1 MLALDISVLTLLNE
15 PKHLLLYVSPS
26 IAFLY
31 RCSNAVIQV
40 SWYDGRMEKV
50 NVEMR
55 EITEQEAGQRIDN
68 FLLRI
73 LKGVPRTRIYR
84 AVRSGEVRINKK
96 RADASSRIQ
105 AGDIVR
111 IPPIR
116 TAVRPVVKLEPH
128 LTQVLKDR
136 IIYED
141 DSLIVLDKPS
151 GLAVH
156 GGSGLTLGVIEAM
169 RLIYPKA
176 QLELVHRLDRD
187 TSGCLMIAKKRS
199 QLLFLHEALR
209 EGHVAK
215 KYITLLIGR
224 WPGEQTYVDLPL
236 HKNILSSGERMVKV
250 DSEGKASK
258 TLFHLIRHVGTM
270 SLMEVTLM
278 TGRTH
283 QIRVHAAY
291 KGHPVAGDEKYGDK
305 TANQVLR
312 AKGLRRLF
320 LHAAELVV
328 PTPEGSTIT
337 VKADLDG
344 KLAGFLEHIK

>member
-1 MLALDISVLTLLNE
+1 
-15 PKHLLLYVSPS
+15 
-26 IAFLY
+26 
-31 RCSNAVIQV
+31 
-40 SWYDGRMEKV
+40 MENVKV
-50 NVEMR
+50 ETR
-55 EITEQEAGQRIDN
+55 QITENEAGQRIDN
-68 FLLRI
+68 YLLKI
-73 LKGVPRTRIYR
+73 LKGVPKSRIYR
-84 AVRSGEVRINKK
+84 AIRSGEVRINKK
-96 RADASSRIQ
+96 RADASDRIDT
-105 AGDIVR
+105 GDMIR

-116 TAVRPVVKLEPH
+116 VAVRPVVKLEPH
-128 LTQVLKDR
+128 LTDLLKNR

-141 DSLIVLDKPS
+141 DTLIVLDKPS

-156 GGSGLTLGVIEAM
+156 GGSGLTLGVIEAL

-176 QLELVHRLDRD
+176 DLELVHRLDRE

-224 WPGEQTYVDLPL
+224 WPAEQVEVDLPL
-236 HKNILSSGERMVKV
+236 HKNILVSGERMVKV
-250 DSEGKASK
+250 DVEGKASK

-278 TGRTH
+278 SGRTH

-312 AKGLRRLF
+312 AKGLKRLF
-320 LHAAELVV
+320 LHASELVI
-328 PTPEGSTIT
+328 PTKEGTTIT
-337 VKADLDG
+337 VKADLDE
-344 KLAGFLEHIK
+344 KLSGFLNYVESRL

>member
-1 MLALDISVLTLLNE
+1 MLFRFRGIILL
-15 PKHLLLYVSPS
+15 
-26 IAFLY
+26 
-31 RCSNAVIQV
+31 
-40 SWYDGRMEKV
+40 MEKV

-96 RADASSRIQ
+96 RADASDRIQ

-116 TAVRPVVKLEPH
+116 TAIRPAVKIEPH
-128 LTQVLKDR
+128 LTKVLQER
-136 IIYED
+136 ILYED

-176 QLELVHRLDRD
+176 ELELVHRLDRD

-199 QLLFLHEALR
+199 NLLFLHEALR
-209 EGHVAK
+209 EGRVEK
-215 KYITLLIGR
+215 KYTTLLIGR
-224 WPGEQTYVDLPL
+224 WPAQQQYVDLPL
-236 HKNILSSGERMVKV
+236 HKNVLSSGERMVKV
-250 DSEGKASK
+250 DSEGKAAR
-258 TLFHLIRHVGTM
+258 TLFHLIKHVGTM

-312 AKGLRRLF
+312 AKGLKRLF
-320 LHAAELVV
+320 LHASQLVI
-328 PTPEGSTIT
+328 PRQDGSSIT
-337 VKADLDG
+337 VKAHLDD
-344 KLAGFLEHIK
+344 KLEKFLDIIEPS

>member
-1 MLALDISVLTLLNE
+1 MSYHVI
-15 PKHLLLYVSPS
+15 
-26 IAFLY
+26 IA
-31 RCSNAVIQV
+31 SM
-40 SWYDGRMEKV
+40 DKDKV
-50 NVEMR
+50 TVEIR
-55 EITEQEAGQRIDN
+55 EITESEAGQRIDN

-73 LKGVPRTRIYR
+73 LKGVPRSRVYR
-84 AVRSGEVRINKK
+84 AIQSGEVRINKK
-96 RADASSRIQ
+96 RVDAKDRINT
-105 AGDIVR
+105 GDMVR

-116 TAVRPVVKLEPH
+116 TAVRAPVKLEPH
-128 LTQVLKDR
+128 LTQMLKDR

-141 DSLIVLDKPS
+141 DTLLVLDKPS

-156 GGSGLTLGVIEAM
+156 GGSGLTLGVIEAL

-176 QLELVHRLDRD
+176 KLELVHRLDRD

-224 WPGEQTYVDLPL
+224 WPAEQTYVDLPL

-258 TLFHLIRHVGTM
+258 TLFHLIKHVGTM

-312 AKGLRRLF
+312 TKGLKRLF
-320 LHAAELVV
+320 LHAAELVI
-328 PTPEGSTIT
+328 PTKDGSSIT
-337 VKADLDG
+337 VKADLDE
-344 KLAGFLEHIK
+344 KLSGFIDYVESRL

>member
-1 MLALDISVLTLLNE
+1 
-15 PKHLLLYVSPS
+15 
-26 IAFLY
+26 
-31 RCSNAVIQV
+31 
-40 SWYDGRMEKV
+40 MEKV
-50 NVEMR
+50 TVETR
-55 EITEQEAGQRIDN
+55 QITENEAGQRIDN
-68 FLLRI
+68 YLLKI
-73 LKGVPRTRIYR
+73 LKGVPKSRIYR
-84 AVRSGEVRINKK
+84 AIRSGEVRINKK
-96 RADASSRIQ
+96 RADASDRIDT
-105 AGDIVR
+105 GDMIR

-116 TAVRPVVKLEPH
+116 VALRPMVKLEPH
-128 LTQVLKDR
+128 LTDLLKNR

-141 DSLIVLDKPS
+141 DTLIVLDKPS

-176 QLELVHRLDRD
+176 DLELVHRLDRE

-224 WPGEQTYVDLPL
+224 WPLEQVEVDLPL
-236 HKNILSSGERMVKV
+236 HKNILVSGERMVKV
-250 DSEGKASK
+250 DMDGKASK

-278 TGRTH
+278 SGRTH

-312 AKGLRRLF
+312 TKGLKRLF
-320 LHAAELVV
+320 LHASELVI
-328 PTPEGSTIT
+328 PTKDGTTIT
-337 VKADLDG
+337 VKAELDE
-344 KLAGFLEHIK
+344 KLSGFLNYVESRL

>member
-1 MLALDISVLTLLNE
+1 
-15 PKHLLLYVSPS
+15 
-26 IAFLY
+26 
-31 RCSNAVIQV
+31 
-40 SWYDGRMEKV
+40 MEKV
-50 NVEMR
+50 TVETR
-55 EITEQEAGQRIDN
+55 EITEAEAGQRIDN

-73 LKGVPRTRIYR
+73 LKGVPRSRIYR
-84 AVRSGEVRINKK
+84 AVRGGEVRINKK
-96 RADASSRIQ
+96 RVDASDRIQ
-105 AGDIVR
+105 AGDMVR

-116 TAVRPVVKLEPH
+116 VAVRAPVKLEPH
-128 LTQVLKDR
+128 LTQLLKDR

-141 DSLIVLDKPS
+141 DTLIVLDKPS

-209 EGHVAK
+209 EGHVTK
-215 KYITLLIGR
+215 KYITLLVGR
-224 WPGEQTYVDLPL
+224 WPAEQVVVDLPL

-250 DSEGKASK
+250 DVEGKPSK
-258 TLFHLIRHVGTM
+258 TLFHLIKHVGTM

-283 QIRVHAAY
+283 QIRVHAGY

-305 TANQVLR
+305 IANQVLR
-312 AKGLRRLF
+312 AKGLKRLY
-320 LHAAELVV
+320 LHAAEL
-328 PTPEGSTIT
+328 TIPMKDGTTVT
-337 VKADLDG
+337 VKAPLDE
-344 KLAGFLEHIK
+344 KLAGFLKHVEPKV